1 MNGCSIPS
9 LMTRLG
15 AFVVCFWQA
24 GESVSTGRIIFST
37 KGVLDWSNIGRLVK
51 LYTCES
57 SPHHDA
63 VIKGDNFVHISSG
76 NQKVISSHLSSQ
88 ISENV
93 ERNH

>member
-1 MNGCSIPS
+1 M
-9 LMTRLG
+9 RLLRVFG
-15 AFVVCFWQA
+15 KQ
-24 GESVSTGRIIFST
+24 EKVSQQEGSFFST

-57 SPHHDA
+57 SPHHDD

-76 NQKVISSHLSSQ
+76 NQKYISSHLSSQ
-88 ISENV
+88 ISKNV